1 MNNNFDLN
9 GPLMPDMFAANV
21 AGTQK
26 PTVQAEPSAFS
37 FDLSAFM
44 EDNDQLDESVATSEL
59 KEANKRL
66 PSWNLVPPEGYME
79 SLK

>member
-9 GPLMPDMFAANV
+9 GPLMPDMFLTNAPA
-21 AGTQK
+21 TKQ
-26 PTVQAEPSAFS
+26 PTVDAEPSAFN

-44 EDNDQLDESVATSEL
+44 EDNDQLDESVATNEL